1 MTIIGDLQMWRPRL
15 RKSGIHRL
23 LSVSCSARGPVFC
36 LLCSWEG
43 PSCVKSASFA
53 HSRLVALLQDLNM
66 SMEWGTLA
74 ERASWPA
81 STATLLQMLWKS
93 LASRSQ
99 LASAAE
105 VRQLASLSDSIT
117 EQLAQSR
124 TDVLSPSNRF
134 REAQMASLSKTVT
147 EQLEEASTD
156 MLSPSNLSRERR
168 RSSPKSLL
176 IGIDAQS
183 SVRDSLPQHLDST
196 ASATA
201 DSVYY
206 KKASPLA
213 AESADAHDTAQEDS
227 AAASLYMPQAEL
239 RAIQQANSPSSEAS
253 SGSSSREEAS
263 NGSNAHV
270 ERRGQRNTKQF
281 AVRPSRSSRAGVI
294 LPEGNILEFDH
305 GGGER
310 RPGAMQVVTASS
322 CVSEWLASGH
332 EVISVRL

>member
-1 MTIIGDLQMWRPRL
+1 
-15 RKSGIHRL
+15 
-23 LSVSCSARGPVFC
+23 
-36 LLCSWEG
+36 
-43 PSCVKSASFA
+43 
-53 HSRLVALLQDLNM
+53 M
-66 SMEWGTLA
+66 SLEWGTLA

-99 LASAAE
+99 PASAAE

-117 EQLAQSR
+117 EQLVQSR
-124 TDVLSPSNRF
+124 TDVLSPGNGF
-134 REAQMASLSKTVT
+134 REARMASLSNTVT
-147 EQLEEASTD
+147 EQLEHASTD
-156 MLSPSNLSRERR
+156 VLSPSNLSRERQ
-168 RSSPKSLL
+168 RSSPQPLL

-183 SVRDSLPQHLDST
+183 SIRDSLPQRLEST

-201 DSVYY
+201 DSVHYG
-206 KKASPLA
+206 KTSPLA
-213 AESADAHDTAQEDS
+213 AESAAAHDPAQKDS
-227 AAASLYMPQAEL
+227 AAASLYLPQAEL
-239 RAIQQANSPSSEAS
+239 RAVQQADSCAPEAS
-253 SGSSSREEAS
+253 SSSSSREEAS
-263 NGSNAHV
+263 NGSKAHT
-270 ERRGQRNTKQF
+270 ERRGQRNTKHS

-305 GGGER
+305 GGIER